1 MFRMVAASAG
11 WDFPRRG
18 AGLMRHIIHADLDA
32 FYAAVEQL
40 DNPELRGRPV
50 LVGGSPRSRGV
61 VATASYEARA
71 YGVHSAMPMATAVRQ
86 CPQGIVLRPRFDRY
100 REMSRRVMAVFHA
113 LTPLVEPVSLD
124 EAYLDISAAVAQG
137 PPPLGLALELKRRV
151 KAETGLAV
159 SVGVATGKGIAKIA
173 SDLQKPDGLV
183 LVPPGQERAF
193 LAPLPAGKLWGIG
206 PKTAERLRQEG
217 IHTIGELAAQP
228 ADWFARHFGK
238 RAADLRAKAQGQ
250 DDDPVRTERTP
261 KSLSAETTFPADLGD
276 PAQLRA
282 ELSTLAANVARHL
295 ESKSLRGRTVT
306 VKLRLADY
314 TTLNRQTTLPSPTG
328 DAAVISETAWR
339 LLQGELTPGRNFRL
353 LGVGV
358 STFGEPPPPDAAPT
372 RQLAFPLPLTEP
384 LSLG

>member
-1 MFRMVAASAG
+1 MC
-11 WDFPRRG
+11 
-18 AGLMRHIIHADLDA
+18 HIIHADLDA

-100 REMSRRVMAVFHA
+100 REMSRRVMAVFHD

-183 LVPPGQERAF
+183 LVPPGQEREF

-206 PKTAERLRQEG
+206 PKTAERLRQQG

-228 ADWFARHFGK
+228 ADWFSRHFGK
-238 RAADLRAKAQGQ
+238 RAASLRAKAQGQ

-282 ELSTLAANVARHL
+282 ELSALAATVARHL
-295 ESKSLRGRTVT
+295 DSKALRGRTVT

-314 TTLNRQTTLPSPTG
+314 TTRNRQTTLPAPTA
-328 DAAVISETAWR
+328 DAAVILETAWR

-358 STFGEPPPPDAAPT
+358 SAFGEPPPPDAAPT
-372 RQLAFPLPLTEP
+372 RQLALPLPSVEP
-384 LSLG
+384 PSLAEE